1 MRRLLEAQG
10 QGCNAVQ
17 RSAPKCIAQRGQT
30 AAAAILHPSAN
41 VQIAGPIGGSL
52 RGGRALVRLPVY
64 GRGDHSNP
72 SRDCACRSA
81 CATNTPRF
89 RAINRTLPSLVRMS
103 WETTENFHL
112 TPIHVRF
119 DWEPAQMAAS
129 HADTV
134 CRRSYRS

>member
-1 MRRLLEAQG
+1 MRSLLEAQG

-30 AAAAILHPSAN
+30 AAAAILHPSPN

-89 RAINRTLPSLVRMS
+89 RANNRTLPFLSSDALRDARELS
-103 WETTENFHL
+103 S
-112 TPIHVRF
+112 I
-119 DWEPAQMAAS
+119 
-129 HADTV
+129 ADSRTLRLGA
-134 CRRSYRS
+134 CSNGG